1 MEFHKAK
8 EVVIVTE
15 ASILNAVIRMMTEL
29 GVDGYTVQN
38 ATGKGE
44 RGIRS
49 GNHFIS
55 SVFKNVRINAIT
67 NEEVAKKI
75 AVELLEGF
83 FKNYAGI
90 VYILDVEIIRA
101 KKFHVPE

>member
-8 EVVIVTE
+8 KVVIVTE
-15 ASILNAVIRMMTEL
+15 ASILDDVIETITEL
-29 GVDGYTVQN
+29 GADGYTVQS

-44 RGIRS
+44 RGVRS
-49 GNHFIS
+49 GNNFS
-55 SVFKNVRINAIT
+55 DLFKNVRIETIT
-67 NEEVAKKI
+67 NEGVAKKI
-75 AVELLEGF
+75 AVEIMERF

-90 VYILDVEIIRA
+90 VYILDVEVIRA